1 MSDIA
6 FVLGN
11 GTSRKQISIPTLK
24 EHGTIYACNAVY
36 RECAV
41 DHLIAV
47 DTKMIMEIASHG
59 YYKEHKVYT
68 NPNKYSQTVKGL
80 NLLNPN
86 KGWSSGPTALWLAS
100 THKYKTIYILGFDY
114 LGIGNDND
122 KVNNLFAD
130 TRNYK
135 RSDERATYYGNWVR
149 QTTMTINTNPR
160 TKYIRVTENNRGFV
174 PDQLK
179 DLQNLHHQ
187 SIPEFVQKFSLKV
200 LPV

>member
-1 MSDIA
+1 
-6 FVLGN
+6 
-11 GTSRKQISIPTLK
+11 
-24 EHGTIYACNAVY
+24 
-36 RECAV
+36 
-41 DHLIAV
+41 
-47 DTKMIMEIASHG
+47 MEIASHG

-68 NPNKYSQTVKGL
+68 NPNKYSQTVEGL

-114 LGIGNDND
+114 LGIGSDND

-130 TRNYK
+130 TKNYK

-179 DLQNLHHQ
+179 DLQNLYHQ